1 MFFSA
6 VRSRGGFNNN
16 PIAFQFEYA
25 YKRLLVHCEIKSPDS
40 ANCLAQDATSILN
53 FTVNSQQTTT
63 SDCFSAFDHNT
74 DTEVEDDEIY
84 YKYIQHFSNVVNS
97 LYTTNVVEYIS
108 GFVSRKL
115 IRQINCE
122 ICARELTTDNIS
134 ISSLLTRKNR
144 GLLTKPSSNV
154 VKICIAAEGVVKKMP
169 NLYCCDLLLKM
180 TSLGLRNLDMLNLF
194 LSFKDHSHD
203 QDPLCGHILQLTKL
217 ILKTYFTIRLR
228 HINKTKFESE
238 IKVRQQ
244 YTKLIHFQHQ

>member
-1 MFFSA
+1 M
-6 VRSRGGFNNN
+6 RSRGGFHNN
-16 PIAFQFEYA
+16 PTAFQFESA
-25 YKRLLVHCEIKSPDS
+25 YKRLLLHCEIKSPDS

-53 FTVNSQQTTT
+53 FTINSQQTTT
-63 SDCFSAFDHNT
+63 LDCLSAFNHNS
-74 DTEVEDDEIY
+74 DTEVEEDEIY
-84 YKYIQHFSNVVNS
+84 YNYIQHFSKVVNC

-115 IRQINCE
+115 IKQINCE
-122 ICARELTTDNIS
+122 ICVRELITDNIS

-144 GLLTKPSSNV
+144 GRLTKPSSDV
-154 VKICIAAEGVVKKMP
+154 VKICIAAEGVVKTMS
-169 NLYCCDLLLKM
+169 NLSCSDLLVKM

-194 LSFKDHSHD
+194 PSLKDHSHD

-217 ILKTYFTIRLR
+217 ILITYFTIRLH